1 MQRRRAAGPY
11 QRRPPGPDQRK
22 KSLHKNIS
30 PARRFCQLDKTVL
43 VLTSQG
49 MSSAFL
55 KNETADA
62 PVVIPARAPLPP
74 GVTNYVTPRGLAL
87 LRAELTELE
96 AEHAHFQTTESG
108 DENDRTRQLA
118 LLNGRIANLNQ
129 RISSAKVVD
138 SHPQDEVRFGATV
151 VLQTQVGKS
160 AGTERRFTIVGVD
173 EADATQGLIAFTAP
187 IARAMQGKRIGETV
201 TVRTLHGEDNM
212 MITAIT
218 YETA

>member
-1 MQRRRAAGPY
+1 
-11 QRRPPGPDQRK
+11 
-22 KSLHKNIS
+22 
-30 PARRFCQLDKTVL
+30 
-43 VLTSQG
+43 

-74 GVTNYVTPRGLAL
+74 GTPNYVTPRGLGL
-87 LRAELTELE
+87 LREELTELE
-96 AEHAHFQTTESG
+96 AEHAQVQASEST

-138 SHPQDEVRFGATV
+138 SHNLAEVRFGATV
-151 VLQTQVGKS
+151 LLRSKTGPS

-173 EADATQGLIAFTAP
+173 EANAQRGLIAFTAP
-187 IARAMQGKRIGETV
+187 ISRAMQGKQVGDPVLLRTVQGEEILEI
-201 TVRTLHGEDNM
+201 R
-212 MITAIT
+212 AIV
-218 YETA
+218 YEPAPDSPPAE